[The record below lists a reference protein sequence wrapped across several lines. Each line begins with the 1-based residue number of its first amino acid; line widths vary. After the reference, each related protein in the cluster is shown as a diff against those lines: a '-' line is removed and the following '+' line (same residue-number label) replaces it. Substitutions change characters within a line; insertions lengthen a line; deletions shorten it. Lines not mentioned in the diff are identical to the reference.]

1 GAPKSAGRGR
11 GSATEVRIAGR
22 KPAASEP
29 HCGGLTMTTD
39 KGPSFLS
46 IFPILA
52 KLLLSYGKRLLSV
65 DTLVSLEK
73 KTGAGSGERTP
84 EEIALDQALE
94 RNPHQLQIDM
104 EPGHK
109 PTPSIAQLLEQSAGD
124 RLVVN
129 EEAIRAARNP
139 K

>member
-1 GAPKSAGRGR
+1 
-11 GSATEVRIAGR
+11 
-22 KPAASEP
+22 
-29 HCGGLTMTTD
+29 M
-39 KGPSFLS
+39 
-46 IFPILA
+46 
-52 KLLLSYGKRLLSV
+52 
-65 DTLVSLEK
+65 SLEK

>member
-1 GAPKSAGRGR
+1 
-11 GSATEVRIAGR
+11 
-22 KPAASEP
+22 
-29 HCGGLTMTTD
+29 MTTD

-52 KLLLSYGKRLLSV
+52 KLLFSYGKRLLSV

-94 RNPHQLQIDM
+94 RNPHQLQINM

-129 EEAIRAARNP
+129 EEAIRAARNLRIP
-139 K
+139 RSSGHPFHKHLTTDSTVIRPPIPRVSDH

>member
-1 GAPKSAGRGR
+1 ICCHPFEDDSLNYPVVTVSKG
-11 GSATEVRIAGR
+11 GSTI
-22 KPAASEP
+22 
-29 HCGGLTMTTD
+29 
-39 KGPSFLS
+39 
-46 IFPILA
+46 
-52 KLLLSYGKRLLSV
+52 
-65 DTLVSLEK
+65 
-73 KTGAGSGERTP
+73 
-84 EEIALDQALE
+84 EIALDQALE
-94 RNPHQLQIDM
+94 RNPHQLQINM

>member
-1 GAPKSAGRGR
+1 
-11 GSATEVRIAGR
+11 
-22 KPAASEP
+22 
-29 HCGGLTMTTD
+29 MTTD

-52 KLLLSYGKRLLSV
+52 KLLFSYGKRLLSV

-73 KTGAGSGERTP
+73 KTGVGSGERTP

-94 RNPHQLQIDM
+94 RNPHQLQINM